1 MKVLFLVFDGLSP
14 RHVDEEVMP
23 VLASLARDGGWCRPG
38 AVGVLPSSTY
48 PNHATFVTG
57 VAPTVHGLV
66 ANEIPGDDG
75 PVPSWKLGPRVP
87 TLFDAMS
94 AAGRSS
100 AAVFGDHHLVG
111 ATGADR
117 AAFCWP
123 RGEHTGTVARDI
135 LGYAKDRETAPVVVD
150 ACRQGAE
157 LVFAQFNQPDTAAHL
172 FGPDSMEALAQYGR
186 SDSHLGAVVEPLRD
200 EWGEWVVI
208 IVSDH
213 SQETVTEPEPID
225 LHGPAHRL
233 GLEGLVLDDGAAAV
247 AGGPLARDTEWMS
260 VIPGVESTQRIDRG
274 HRPRLGRTGALLL
287 LPRGSC
293 PRGPRKPPNHTTG
306 RRGHG
311 RASCR
316 GRRWPTTSAGTDRAL
331 CPGPERWP
339 GFSNSPFRPDLGTR
353 WPRGARRRGSGPV
366 SSPESV
372 DAPVGSP
379 SMYRLPPID
388 EVPRPRRAG
397 HDRWHP
403 VGPVPGPSPDPTV
416 AGDQG
421 PAPSAL

>member
-1 MKVLFLVFDGLSP
+1 VKVLFLVFDGLSP

-260 VIPGVESTQRIDRG
+260 VIPGVESTQRID
-274 HRPRLGRTGALLL
+274 
-287 LPRGSC
+287 
-293 PRGPRKPPNHTTG
+293 
-306 RRGHG
+306 
-311 RASCR
+311 
-316 GRRWPTTSAGTDRAL
+316 AGTVLVWAV
-331 CPGPERWP
+331 PGRY
-339 GFSNSPFRPDLGTR
+339 FSSHEVPV
-353 WPRGARRRGSGPV
+353 RGV
-366 SSPESV
+366 H
-372 DAPVGSP
+372 GSP
-379 SMYRLPPID
+379 RTTPQ
-388 EVPRPRRAG
+388 VAVVTGG
-397 HDRWHP
+397 H
-403 VGPVPGPSPDPTV
+403 
-416 AGDQG
+416 
-421 PAPSAL
+421 PAASTLADHVSRHRPSALSWAGTVARLLELSFPP